1 MDLKLLLTI
10 NLDFSQEQKKILK
23 FPRHAP
29 QKPKLEYNLIQTQRV
44 LPEIFK
50 IDTFQDD
57 LISYIN
63 DLEYISMDLQINRI
77 IYSYD
82 NGIMIHVSKHN
93 DFLEKVNL
101 FVHQYTNESIIYN
114 RDYVG
119 QSGGGILSLFLNIS
133 EKIEMMYIS
142 IQGKLLDNYVKNN
155 QLISWTD
162 IPLHEETKVPISK
175 LICYIFN
182 GSAKNENI
190 IERKVLWSA
199 QKRNK
204 ILKNSIK
211 KFIKLFKVI

>member
-1 MDLKLLLTI
+1 
-10 NLDFSQEQKKILK
+10 
-23 FPRHAP
+23 
-29 QKPKLEYNLIQTQRV
+29 
-44 LPEIFK
+44 
-50 IDTFQDD
+50 
-57 LISYIN
+57 
-63 DLEYISMDLQINRI
+63 
-77 IYSYD
+77 
-82 NGIMIHVSKHN
+82 
-93 DFLEKVNL
+93 
-101 FVHQYTNESIIYN
+101 
-114 RDYVG
+114 
-119 QSGGGILSLFLNIS
+119 
-133 EKIEMMYIS
+133 MMYIS